1 MPRRWLAW
9 CGLAFLLSGSV
20 AAGGRPYARLHP
32 AVYAGTY
39 AVRFCM
45 GTCPTGAGTEGVGR
59 MGTLVLLAA
68 PLRDARGRLGYKYL
82 ERGPI
87 NGCLLLGP
95 WSGPAGYAQ
104 FDPDAR
110 RRRFLVWALEPD
122 GRTVEFEFNRSP
134 DAGNA
139 MDLHLTP
146 SGLGGTGGLW
156 VDAGTP
162 DTSRALPG
170 NEIQARRIGEAQPA
184 RCPRLGE
191 DSEAMKDV
199 RWPRP

>member
-1 MPRRWLAW
+1 MRQRWRYW
-9 CGLAFLLSGSV
+9 WGLALILGGSAV
-20 AAGGRPYARLHP
+20 AGGLPYARLHP

-45 GTCPTGAGTEGVGR
+45 GACPTGAGTERVGR

-68 PLRDARGRLGYKYL
+68 PLRDAQGRPGYKYL

-95 WSGPAGYAQ
+95 WSGPTGYAQ
-104 FDPDAR
+104 FDPNAR

-122 GRTVEFEFNRSP
+122 ERTMEFEFNRSP

-139 MDLHLTP
+139 IDLHLTP

-156 VDAGTP
+156 VDEGTP
-162 DTSRALPG
+162 DSSRALPR
-170 NEIQARRIGEAQPA
+170 NEIQARRIGEAESA

-199 RWPRP
+199 SWPRP